1 MDGDEEEGSDGEMEP
16 EYSGLEQPPL
26 TRMLK
31 NILSE
36 YPDDGQI
43 LKELIQNAE
52 DAGASVVKIMFDG
65 RNINHEPHSE
75 KKKPFN
81 KYFKGPALFF
91 HNNAVFS
98 EDDWRGI
105 KMLYSSVKELDPL
118 KVGRFGLGFKSVFH
132 ITDYPMI
139 VSGKKLLVINPY
151 TTYSDKVCTSFRL
164 DRLARYKGMDMKAF
178 KDAFDDVFGFGE
190 ETLAS
195 GEYKGTLFRFPL
207 RQIGTE
213 LSGNLY
219 NEEKI
224 ENLFDS
230 FTTEAPF
237 TLLFLKNLEEM
248 TLYRR
253 KNGVEPR
260 YRVMIQDL
268 GSETSLEGRREFR
281 KSLQK
286 YTTSSMS
293 SDLICS
299 LHVNISVESHDQN
312 GWTTRDDKSWFI
324 VNTVLGHDNMSPELR
339 SLSQDKDLSY
349 SPYVGVAIPDKDTED
364 FKGHVFCF
372 LPLPLEERSLT
383 GFPVHVNGFFALS
396 QNRRHVKW
404 PSADLK
410 QSAITADKSLQWNQA
425 LIKEALSQVY
435 LNMVQQLITK
445 CVKANNPDTLVQM
458 VYRSIPCLD
467 DVDVKWRIILDPLVK
482 SLLQTDFLYTENN
495 GGQWIEHR
503 NAVFECPHSVTDA
516 GVWVTLRH
524 IMKQYKQNFTIIP
537 PHITTLS
544 EKMTR
549 MTMLTP
555 AFLDNLLRGNSSYEI
570 CSTTQKLHLL
580 QYLMSEQKYESLKGL
595 KLLPL
600 ENGSFVRFETV
611 GCVYMCRETTA
622 KLIPGCEE
630 NIVNL
635 HLPEDI
641 KQHLQQIKGKDTGHI
656 VHFIITLAIH

>member
-1 MDGDEEEGSDGEMEP
+1 MDGDEEESSDGEMEP

-43 LKELIQNAE
+43 
-52 DAGASVVKIMFDG
+52 
-65 RNINHEPHSE
+65 
-75 KKKPFN
+75 
-81 KYFKGPALFF
+81 FKGPALFF

-151 TTYSDKVCTSFRL
+151 TTYSDKVCTSFHL
-164 DRLARYKGMDMKAF
+164 DRLAKYKGMDIKAF
-178 KDAFDDVFGFGE
+178 KDAFDDVLGFGE

-230 FTTEAPF
+230 FTTEAHII
-237 TLLFLKNLEEM
+237 LLFLKNLEEM

-268 GSETSLEGRREFR
+268 GSETSLEKRREFC
-281 KSLQK
+281 KALQK

-299 LHVNISVESHDQN
+299 LHVNISVESHDQY
-312 GWTTRDDKSWFI
+312 GATTRDDKSWFI
-324 VNTVLGHDNMSPELR
+324 VNAVLGHDNMSPQLR

-410 QSAITADKSLQWNQA
+410 QSAITADKISPVEPGSNQ
-425 LIKEALSQVY
+425 
-435 LNMVQQLITK
+435 
-445 CVKANNPDTLVQM
+445 
-458 VYRSIPCLD
+458 
-467 DVDVKWRIILDPLVK
+467 
-482 SLLQTDFLYTENN
+482 
-495 GGQWIEHR
+495 GG
-503 NAVFECPHSVTDA
+503 
-516 GVWVTLRH
+516 
-524 IMKQYKQNFTIIP
+524 
-537 PHITTLS
+537 
-544 EKMTR
+544 
-549 MTMLTP
+549 
-555 AFLDNLLRGNSSYEI
+555 
-570 CSTTQKLHLL
+570 
-580 QYLMSEQKYESLKGL
+580 
-595 KLLPL
+595 
-600 ENGSFVRFETV
+600 
-611 GCVYMCRETTA
+611 
-622 KLIPGCEE
+622 LIPG
-630 NIVNL
+630 
-635 HLPEDI
+635 LPEYGTAADN
-641 KQHLQQIKGKDTGHI
+641 
-656 VHFIITLAIH
+656 